1 MEVQLKQIE
10 VESRHILEN
19 MFPYYVY
26 DMSEFMGWSPNA
38 EGVYTFNSDSLD
50 NYWSHA
56 DHIPYFIYADQELA
70 GFVLVRKYPTNQ
82 NVFDIEQFFVLR
94 KFKGQGV
101 GKSAFKDVVT
111 RHSGQWQIRVLKE
124 NESGLGFWLSAIKNI
139 SGVNFNLGLDID
151 IDLEMHFIRFET
163 NSQ

>member
-10 VESRHILEN
+10 AESRHILEN

-38 EGVYTFNSDSLD
+38 EGVYAFKAESLNS
-50 NYWSHA
+50 YWSNA
-56 DHIPYFIYADQELA
+56 DHTPYFIYADQELA

-101 GKSAFKDVVT
+101 GKA
-111 RHSGQWQIRVLKE
+111 L
-124 NESGLGFWLSAIKNI
+124 
-139 SGVNFNLGLDID
+139 
-151 IDLEMHFIRFET
+151 
-163 NSQ
+163 